1 MQRFK
6 IEEEYSFGKK
16 YSLKTTVYAW
26 SNAKLRHSF
35 QIKVQNESSR
45 SWISGKNNSKRSAEI
60 ASVEVSKR
68 EKFLSITLAKQCN
81 YFSIVTKK
89 SSNYRVYIDGSEKQ
103 IWRRFYMRIAWLPFM
118 FTTKYKIQWNNHGQ
132 ILARSCSTDK
142 KPTCKCTSER
152 WMWKKS
158 MKIVDITPKYKFQ
171 FRAGPQWPAWLHS
184 PANSSQVQS
193 TPQLK

>member
-1 MQRFK
+1 MLNFATLYIVLENSLRSWLDDTMQRFK

-26 SNAKLRHSF
+26 SNAKRRHSF

-142 KPTCKCTSER
+142 NPPVNVLLSDECGR
-152 WMWKKS
+152 NQWK
-158 MKIVDITPKYKFQ
+158 
-171 FRAGPQWPAWLHS
+171 
-184 PANSSQVQS
+184 
-193 TPQLK
+193 